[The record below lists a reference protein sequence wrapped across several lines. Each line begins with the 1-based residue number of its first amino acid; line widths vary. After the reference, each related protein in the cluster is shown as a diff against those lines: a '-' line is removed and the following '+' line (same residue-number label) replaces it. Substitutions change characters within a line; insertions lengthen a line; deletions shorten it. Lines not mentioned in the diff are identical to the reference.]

1 MDVCVYNEVFKQW
14 LKERIPKEGKQGPR
28 EEKQIEY
35 GWENPKEERM
45 SFKDVEGQGR
55 DDNSG
60 KRKKEFKF
68 SHWLFPFWEFLFLI
82 FWIFWN
88 LFLGKIRKARLSHFL
103 NRLALYCDSKVVAQ
117 YRVLIKYL
125 IQTVRVVGSLSPET
139 GLLGEQKSP
148 HSILVLPYFQYNIF
162 NASISK

>member
-1 MDVCVYNEVFKQW
+1 MTY
-14 LKERIPKEGKQGPR
+14 KERIPKEGKQGPR

-68 SHWLFPFWEFLFLI
+68 SH
-82 FWIFWN
+82 
-88 LFLGKIRKARLSHFL
+88 
-103 NRLALYCDSKVVAQ
+103 
-117 YRVLIKYL
+117 
-125 IQTVRVVGSLSPET
+125 
-139 GLLGEQKSP
+139 
-148 HSILVLPYFQYNIF
+148 
-162 NASISK
+162 